1 MEFCKI
7 EKGKYSFKGI
17 DSWTSKEI
25 EGRIEYQ
32 PYDVMSTQVW
42 RVVFG
47 LGTMNV
53 YTPFYAATLKECK
66 KWLTD

>member
-1 MEFCKI
+1 MEFKKL

-17 DSWTSKEI
+17 DNWTNKEI
-25 EGRIEYQ
+25 EGIIEYQ
-32 PYDVMSTQVW
+32 PYDVRSNQVW
-42 RVVFG
+42 RIVFG

-53 YTPFYAATLKECK
+53 STPFYAATLKECK